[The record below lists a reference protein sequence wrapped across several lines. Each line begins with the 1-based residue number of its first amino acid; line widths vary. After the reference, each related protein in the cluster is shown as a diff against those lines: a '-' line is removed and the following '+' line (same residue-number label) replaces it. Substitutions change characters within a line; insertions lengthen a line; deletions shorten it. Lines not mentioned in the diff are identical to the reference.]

1 MSATFMTPALF
12 TEHQILTNKI
22 RQIKY
27 FVIVYVGLQVPNLE
41 KTPWSLTSENPHPP
55 WKLKQVLFLAHTSFV
70 SLNINA
76 SKDKLLQDL
85 ARVSQIKTFTMWYR
99 AYQTLVNQKN
109 ENVVSPSAHIILQFP
124 SYNKHSLRIVLSPL
138 VSVTQ
143 SPFRMAVLF

>member
-1 MSATFMTPALF
+1 M
-12 TEHQILTNKI
+12 EQQVVTNKI

-27 FVIVYVGLQVPNLE
+27 FVIVYVGLQQP
-41 KTPWSLTSENPHPP
+41 KPRENTLIFNFRKPHPP
-55 WKLKQVLFLAHTSFV
+55 WKLKQALFLAHTSSV

-76 SKDKLLQDL
+76 SKDKLLQEL

-99 AYQTLVNQKN
+99 SYQALVNHKN
-109 ENVVSPSAHIILQFP
+109 ENIVSPSAHLILQFP

-138 VSVTQ
+138 VRVTQ